1 MKGNGKKLNG
11 LKYESLN
18 QIVNY
23 KKPIHFYDNF
33 ELSNE
38 VIINICIL

>member
-23 KKPIHFYDNF
+23 KKTNTF
-33 ELSNE
+33 L
-38 VIINICIL
+38 